1 MSATVAKPGPLLIRK
16 YPNRRYYDS
25 TRSCHVTQNDLHA
38 LIADGYDVVITDATT
53 AEDITNVV
61 LTQMILDH
69 HAAKLAVFPP
79 AILHQVIRTQQQFL
93 GGIFEQF
100 FRQAAEAQR
109 ATQAQWADFFQ
120 RSFGMATPPGMDW
133 MSPFRASAPKQAPA
147 KTAEPS
153 PGETAQEE
161 SATHEKNPDELTEL
175 RRQLAELSRK
185 VEDLSG
191 KKKG

>member
-53 AEDITNVV
+53 GEDITNVV

-69 HAAKLAVFPP
+69 HAAKLEVFPP

-133 MSPFRASAPKQAPA
+133 MNPFKASAPTSPPNNER
-147 KTAEPS
+147 TRSEP
-153 PGETAQEE
+153 P
-161 SATHEKNPDELTEL
+161 PDMDDSDERKSSELTDL

-185 VEDLSG
+185 LENLAD
-191 KKKG
+191 KKTE

>member
-1 MSATVAKPGPLLIRK
+1 MSAAVAKPGPLLIRK

-38 LIADGYDVVITDATT
+38 LIADGFDVVITDATSG
-53 AEDITNVV
+53 EDITNIV

-69 HAAKLAVFPP
+69 HATKLAVFPP

-120 RSFGMATPPGMDW
+120 RSFGMATPPGMEW
-133 MSPFRASAPKQAPA
+133 MNPFRPSAYTQPA
-147 KTAEPS
+147 TPTAESHPAG
-153 PGETAQEE
+153 PPQDEA
-161 SATHEKNPDELTEL
+161 ATRVKNPDELNDL

-185 VEDLSG
+185 LEDLSG
-191 KKKG
+191 KTKL

>member
-1 MSATVAKPGPLLIRK
+1 MSVTVAKPGPLLIRK

-38 LIADGYDVVITDATT
+38 LIADGYDVVITDA
-53 AEDITNVV
+53 ASGEDITNVV

-109 ATQAQWADFFQ
+109 ATQAQWAEFFQ
-120 RSFGMATPPGMDW
+120 RSFGLATPPGMDW
-133 MSPFRASAPKQAPA
+133 MNPFARNAQSPPAREADSADSTASGPAPA
-147 KTAEPS
+147 PDPS
-153 PGETAQEE
+153 TQA
-161 SATHEKNPDELTEL
+161 DVREL
-175 RRQLAELSRK
+175 REQLSRLARRL
-185 VEDLSG
+185 EELAPETDR
-191 KKKG
+191 